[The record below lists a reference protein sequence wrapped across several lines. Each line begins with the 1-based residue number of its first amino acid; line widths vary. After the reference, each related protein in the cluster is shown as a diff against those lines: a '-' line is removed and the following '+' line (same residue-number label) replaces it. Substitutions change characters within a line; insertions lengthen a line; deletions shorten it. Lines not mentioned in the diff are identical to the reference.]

1 MWKSGRGDFGVSQSL
16 NFIKASA
23 TEIVAVLNQMSH
35 TNISYHEYGQPINVS
50 SNSLYLLYQLRDC
63 EWTTFECIREK
74 RDFSISPWVQTLVK
88 ELKTDGISYFCNNTT
103 ESAGYEWFNKSQVIE
118 EFSYP
123 NSSMN
128 GKLVGLSEAE
138 VEKVFLEAENA
149 VDSFLKSKNI
159 LALHDTWSGQ
169 AINEREDLSHDYQ
182 IDFISSGYPGFTL
195 DANDFEQIY
204 LVEFSDSS
212 LQANALRGMA

>member
-1 MWKSGRGDFGVSQSL
+1 MWESGRGDFGVSQSL

-23 TEIVAVLNQMSH
+23 TEIVAVLNQISH
-35 TNISYHEYGQPINVS
+35 TSISYHEYGQLINVS

-74 RDFSISPWVQTLVK
+74 RDFNISPYLQALVK
-88 ELKTDGISYFCNNTT
+88 ELKTDGIYYFCNKTT
-103 ESAGYEWFNKSQVIE
+103 EAAGYQWFNENQVIE

-123 NSSMN
+123 NSSMIEE
-128 GKLVGLSEAE
+128 VAGLSEDE
-138 VEKVFLEAENA
+138 VERVFLEAENA

-159 LALHDTWSGQ
+159 LALHDEWSGQ
-169 AINEREDLSHDYQ
+169 AVNEREDVSNDYQ
-182 IDFISSGYPGFTL
+182 IDFISSGYAGFTL
-195 DANDFEQIY
+195 DANDFEHIY

-212 LQANALRGMA
+212 LQASA